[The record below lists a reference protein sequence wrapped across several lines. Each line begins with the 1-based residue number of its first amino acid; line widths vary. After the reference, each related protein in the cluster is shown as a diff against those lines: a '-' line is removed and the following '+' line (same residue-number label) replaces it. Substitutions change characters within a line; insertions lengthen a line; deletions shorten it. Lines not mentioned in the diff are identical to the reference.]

1 MSTPLNYLLIAIVA
15 FSVLVG
21 TAFAFIG
28 GPLLRL
34 AFLDSDRDQPYLLLS
49 FGEQTLN
56 EQDRSFTLAYMPE
69 GIRQD
74 RPDALTLIDFDQAS
88 DVVRAATDQDIE
100 LGEILLGTYE
110 FPSDPWQGTLVIW
123 LAQASDDQLTDPLS
137 VLSDVWRRDFHVL
150 RGPDWQYM
158 AVQAFANEEQATAY
172 LTAEQTKLNRTLMRA
187 RTKRLSVL
195 VFNPA

>member
-15 FSVLVG
+15 FSLLLG

-49 FGEQTLN
+49 FGAQTLN
-56 EQDRSFTLAYMPE
+56 EQDRSFALTYMPE

-74 RPDALTLIDFDQAS
+74 RSEALTLIDFDQAS
-88 DVVRAATDQDIE
+88 DVVRAATDQDID

-110 FPSDPWQGTLVIW
+110 FPGEPWQGTLVIW
-123 LAQASDDQLTDPLS
+123 LAQASDDQLIDPLS
-137 VLSDVWRRDFHVL
+137 VLDSGWRGDFHVL

-158 AVQAFANEEQATAY
+158 AVQTFTSQQQATAY
-172 LTAEQTKLNRTLMRA
+172 LTAEQTKLTRSLMRA

-195 VFNPA
+195 VFNPS